1 MPCRVNNCPGL
12 KTNSTV
18 ATGNL
23 PVQFVS
29 KNESALAS
37 AETNNTAA
45 TKYSLKMSHEKEW
58 YVETE
63 ERVDIAY
70 LPNCLI

>member
-12 KTNSTV
+12 KTNSSV

-37 AETNNTAA
+37 AKTNNTAA
-45 TKYSLKMSHEKEW
+45 AKDSLKMSNEKEW
-58 YVETE
+58 SVQLG
-63 ERVDIAY
+63 ERVDIA
-70 LPNCLI
+70 

>member
-12 KTNSTV
+12 KTNSSV

-37 AETNNTAA
+37 AKTNNIAA
-45 TKYSLKMSHEKEW
+45 TKYSLKMSNEKECS
-58 YVETE
+58 VQLG
-63 ERVDIAY
+63 ERVDIVY
-70 LPNCLI
+70 LPNF